1 MSENQQMLSE
11 DITFIFII
19 IFCNKAMGIGH
30 VNICVDLIIHNYIEC
45 YLKRCFGEYIQK
57 YLDMILNFYLNIFKM
72 VPDDQLYYC
81 TILGIFF

>member
-1 MSENQQMLSE
+1 MSGNQQMWSE
-11 DITFIFII
+11 NITFIFII
-19 IFCNKAMGIGH
+19 IFCYKAMGIGH
-30 VNICVDLIIHNYIEC
+30 VNIGVDLIIHNYIEC

-81 TILGIFF
+81 TSLGIFF